1 MVPPT
6 HRDTHEEAERTGA
19 VATGGVALRVVNL
32 LLLLQAAGL
41 WSLAVREGVQVEW
54 DQRGVLRAIATAARD
69 GSADPAGLL
78 ASLLPLALLALVAAV
93 AFALRRRWGWVL
105 AMAVQGLALASGLAL
120 WAQGHGRWIH
130 LLLAACVVLAF
141 LLDGRPVR
149 RHFEP
154 GGTA

>member
-1 MVPPT
+1 MVQGA
-6 HRDTHEEAERTGA
+6 HREAQEEAERTGA

-41 WSLAVREGVQVEW
+41 WLLAASQGVQVEW
-54 DQRGVLRAIATAARD
+54 DQRGVLRALVDAVRS
-69 GSADPAGLL
+69 GSADPAALL
-78 ASLLPLALLALVAAV
+78 ASLLPLALLALVAAI

-105 AMAVQGLALASGLAL
+105 AMAVQGFAIATGLAL
-120 WAQGHGRWIH
+120 WSQGHGWWVHI
-130 LLLAACVVLAF
+130 LLAACVLLAF
-141 LLDGRPVR
+141 LVDGRPVR